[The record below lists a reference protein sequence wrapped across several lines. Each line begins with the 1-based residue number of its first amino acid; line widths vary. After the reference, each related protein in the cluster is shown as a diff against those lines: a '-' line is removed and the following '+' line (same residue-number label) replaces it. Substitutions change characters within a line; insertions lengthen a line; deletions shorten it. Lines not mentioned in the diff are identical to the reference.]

1 MTQKC
6 ASIAIANVRASE
18 ERQET
23 ADSLQLQVD
32 VLRNIPETA
41 WTMHASLALLGISM
55 FAFCAL
61 PMYGQTANT
70 GAIAGTVSDPSGALV
85 PRAAVVINSQ
95 STREKRDLAT
105 DADGSFSVQFLTP
118 GSYDLTVGAAGFEP
132 FTLKGVQVQITE
144 VSRLKIQLTL
154 SGAKEQIVVSAA
166 PSLLQTENATLGR
179 VIDRETIEELPLVN
193 RNFTEILGL
202 TAGTNTDIVDATQLG
217 AGSQEIRANGARSGD
232 NNFML
237 NGVDANSYG
246 SNITEITPF
255 GAAGIAIPAPDTIQ
269 EFKVQTSLYDAQYG
283 RGGGAN
289 VNVETRSGT
298 AEFHGNAYY
307 FGRNEA
313 LDANNFFANATGV
326 PRGEFRR
333 SQPGGTLGG
342 PLPWL
347 KNRAF
352 FFVSYQAIRD
362 VNAASLSSSVRSL
375 SLPPIPQVR
384 TPPSLG
390 AIFGG
395 QTGAFGGVAVAPNG
409 SNINPVAL
417 NLLNA
422 KNPDGTFVI
431 PSPQTS
437 GSGVNYT
444 AVLPGRYNEDQFNT
458 NFDVN
463 LRTVDRLSMKFFFSN
478 SNQDDPFFGA
488 TLPGFPAIRSFE
500 NRHLSIAE
508 THIFSSRA
516 INQFRFGF
524 SRLAGQGVAGGT
536 LTDQDV
542 GINRFNDPQERI
554 IPQIQV
560 LGAFQLGNSASD
572 RGKTASNNF
581 YISDV
586 IFLSRGKH
594 NLRWGA
600 EIFRNQFNSLSD
612 HSAGVL
618 TLLSFPDFLL
628 GLPAGPVGAGGNG
641 TSLSSIFFS
650 GVIAGIPD
658 VGQRASAADL
668 FALDDWRVTR
678 TLTMSLGV
686 RVEVNGQQSEVQGRE
701 TNFFPQ
707 FYVPPPTG
715 GFTSPATSGFVL
727 PGNFS
732 GNAPTGV
739 PRENSTL
746 LNHPIQV
753 HPEPR
758 IGFAWQ
764 PFSSKD
770 LVLRGGYGIY
780 ASRISFA
787 GNALLLALNPP
798 FALNVSLPGGANAA
812 ASLQNPFPN
821 LPPTS
826 SFPNFLANMLPGP
839 PFAGNRFL
847 RTPTITD
854 PEFKESTVQHFD
866 LDLQYQHESY
876 VFSIAY
882 AGAKGTHLAL
892 GRNNNQPALASPSNP
907 VNGLTTNSVANAAE
921 RVPFV
926 GLSPL
931 VTRLESSG
939 NSIYNSLQAT
949 LKKDMSHGLQF
960 LAAYTFAKSI
970 DDAGD
975 SLGAA
980 FGGGF
985 GIPILGQLVYN
996 NQNNVSS
1003 QRSVSD
1009 FDRTH
1014 RLVFNYTWNLPK
1026 LVSER
1031 SNAIGKSA
1039 NGWTLSGIM
1048 TLQSGL
1054 PFSILDSAAGT
1065 LFGPATLYTT
1075 GDLAPGA
1082 TLADAGRSGSVSSRV
1097 NEFFNTSAFA
1107 PAPFVPDGG
1116 LIDGKCPVSG
1126 GGTIFGNLGRNIL
1139 RGPDQRDFDV
1149 ALVKTTP
1156 LTDRV
1161 KLIFRWEIF
1170 NMLNRPN
1177 FANPSNDVSTRSAFG
1192 TISALTVNPRIM
1204 QYALKLQF

>member
-1 MTQKC
+1 MW
-6 ASIAIANVRASE
+6 
-18 ERQET
+18 
-23 ADSLQLQVD
+23 
-32 VLRNIPETA
+32 NIS
-41 WTMHASLALLGISM
+41 MHAFRTLLRTAVLAV
-55 FAFCAL
+55 CAL
-61 PMYGQTANT
+61 SMHGQTANT

-95 STREKRDLAT
+95 GTGEKRDLAT
-105 DADGSFSVQFLTP
+105 DAEGHFSVQFLPP
-118 GSYDLTVGAAGFEP
+118 GNYDLTVRAAAFEP
-132 FTLKGVQVQITE
+132 FILNGVQVQITE
-144 VSRLKIQLTL
+144 VSRLKIQLAL
-154 SGAKEQIVVSAA
+154 SGAKEQIAVSAA

-179 VIDRETIEELPLVN
+179 VIDRNTIDELPLVN

-237 NGVDANSYG
+237 NGIDANSYA
-246 SNITEITPF
+246 SNMTEVTPF
-255 GAAGIAIPAPDTIQ
+255 GGAGIAIPAPDTIQ
-269 EFKVQTSLYDAQYG
+269 QFKVQTSLYGALYG

-298 AEFHGNAYY
+298 ADLHGNAYY

-313 LDANNFFANATGV
+313 LDANNFFANATGA

-342 PLPWL
+342 PMPWS
-347 KNRAF
+347 KRRAF
-352 FFVSYQAIRD
+352 FFVSYQATRD

-384 TPPSLG
+384 TPASLG
-390 AIFGG
+390 VVFGG
-395 QTGAFGGVAVAPNG
+395 ETGAFGGVAVAPDG
-409 SNINPVAL
+409 SNMSPVAL
-417 NLLNA
+417 KLLNA
-422 KNPDGTFVI
+422 KNPNGTFVI

-444 AVLPGRYNEDQFNT
+444 TALRGHYNEHQFNT
-458 NFDVN
+458 NLDVSF
-463 LRTVDRLSMKFFFSN
+463 RAADHLSMKFFFSN
-478 SNQDDPFFGA
+478 SNQDVPFFGA
-488 TLPGFPAIRSFE
+488 TVPGFPALRSFE
-500 NRHLSIAE
+500 NRHLAIAE

-524 SRLAGQGVAGGT
+524 SRLAGQSVAGET

-542 GINRFNDPQERI
+542 GIYRFSDPQEGI
-554 IPQIQV
+554 ISQIDV
-560 LGAFQLGNSASD
+560 LGAFELGNSAND

-586 IFLSRGKH
+586 TFLSRGKH
-594 NLRWGA
+594 DLRWGT
-600 EIFRNQFNSLSD
+600 EIFRNQFNQLTD
-612 HSAGVL
+612 NTAGIL
-618 TLLSFPDFLL
+618 ILLSFPDFLL
-628 GLPAGPVGAGGNG
+628 GLPAGPAGAGGNG
-641 TSLSSIFFS
+641 TSLSSIFAS
-650 GVIAGIPD
+650 GVTAGIPN
-658 VGQRASAADL
+658 VGARASAGDL
-668 FALDDWRVTR
+668 FALDDWKVTR
-678 TLTMSLGV
+678 TLTINLGV
-686 RVEVNGQQSEVQGRE
+686 RVEVNGQQSEVQGRMS
-701 TNFFPQ
+701 NFFPQ
-707 FYVPPPTG
+707 FYVPPPGG

-732 GNAPTGV
+732 GKAPMGF
-739 PRENSTL
+739 PRGNSTL
-746 LNHPIQV
+746 LNHPIQS

-758 IGFAWQ
+758 IGLAWQ

-780 ASRISFA
+780 SNRASFVGNGLPLA
-787 GNALLLALNPP
+787 GNPP
-798 FALNVSLPGGANAA
+798 FALNASLIGGANAA

-826 SFPNFLANMLPGP
+826 SFPNFVGNMLPGP
-839 PFAGNRFL
+839 PFTGNRFL
-847 RTPTITD
+847 RTATITD
-854 PEFKESTVQHFD
+854 PDFKESTVQHFD
-866 LDLQYQHESY
+866 LDLQYQNRSY

-892 GRNNNQPALASPSNP
+892 GRSNNQPALASPSNP
-907 VNGLTTNSVANAAE
+907 VNGLTTNSVANATE

-931 VTRLESSG
+931 VYRLESSG
-939 NSIYNSLQAT
+939 NSIYSSLQAT
-949 LKKDMSHGLQF
+949 LKKDMTHGFQF
-960 LAAYTFAKSI
+960 LAAYTFSKSI

-980 FGGGF
+980 IGGSF
-985 GIPILGQLVYN
+985 GIPIVGQVVYN
-996 NQNNVSS
+996 DQNNVAA
-1003 QRSVSD
+1003 QRGVSD

-1014 RLVFNYTWNLPK
+1014 RLVISGIWDLPK

-1031 SNAIGKSA
+1031 NNAIRKLA
-1039 NGWTLSGIM
+1039 NGWALSGIM
-1048 TLQSGL
+1048 SLQSGL

-1075 GDLAPGA
+1075 GNSAPGA
-1082 TLADAGRSGSVSSRV
+1082 TLRDAGRDGSVSSRV
-1097 NEFFNTSAFA
+1097 NEFFNTKAFV

-1116 LIDGKCPVSG
+1116 LIDGKYPVSG
-1126 GGTIFGNLGRNIL
+1126 GATIFGSLGRNIL
-1139 RGPDQRDFDV
+1139 RGPDQRDFDIAV
-1149 ALVKTTP
+1149 TKSTP

-1170 NMLNRPN
+1170 NLLNRSN
-1177 FANPSNDVSTRSAFG
+1177 FANPSNDVSTPSTFG

-1204 QYALKLQF
+1204 QYALKLEF